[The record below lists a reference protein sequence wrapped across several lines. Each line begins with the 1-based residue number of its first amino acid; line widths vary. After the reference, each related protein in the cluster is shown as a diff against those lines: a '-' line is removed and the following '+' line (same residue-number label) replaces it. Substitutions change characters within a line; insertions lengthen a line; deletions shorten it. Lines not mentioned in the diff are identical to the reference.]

1 MNEWTMTGRRHHRGG
16 KSAADEK
23 LKLMIG
29 LCAGNACQNPPFRVL
44 LALARMQYKYTQSS
58 ERCMLDTFFNP
69 QSVAIIGAS
78 RDPEKLGYAVL
89 ANLKGGGYP
98 GRLYPINPKADE
110 ILGLKA
116 YPSVLDV
123 SDAVDLAVIVI
134 PYRFVPAALEQ
145 CGQKGIPSVVV
156 ITAGFREAGREGLE
170 REMELIEI
178 AHKYK
183 LRLIGPNCLGV
194 IDTATP
200 LNATF
205 AIGMPPGGPIAFMSQ
220 SGALGTAVLDMAMAG
235 RIGFSKFA
243 SLGNKADVSEI
254 DLLEAW
260 GDDPASQ
267 VVLIYV
273 EGLPDGQKFIKV
285 ARKVTRDKPVV
296 AIKSGVTA
304 SGSRA
309 VSSHTGSLAGSEA
322 AYKAAFRQAGVIR
335 ATSMEA
341 LFDYARAFAYQP
353 LLKDDRIGIVTN
365 AGGPGILAT
374 DALEHAGMEITRLS
388 HETSE
393 ALTDY
398 LPGAA
403 SVVNPVDVLGDALA
417 DRYEYAIRLVLADP
431 NVDGL
436 IVIVTPQAMTEIEK
450 TAHVVGQMAQE
461 ADKPVLACFMGEAR
475 IEAGIEILWQ
485 YSVPNYPFPERVA
498 GALAAMSAYRR
509 ERERPI
515 FEVQPCDVCIPRV
528 RELFDRVRAD
538 GRVSIGDA
546 EAWAVLESYG
556 FTVPRSRLAKTPE
569 KAIEIAEEI
578 GYPVVLKVASPD
590 ILHKTDVGGV
600 KLGLRSPDDVRDAFD
615 LIVYRAG
622 RYVPDARIWGCQ
634 VQQMVS
640 GGREVLV
647 GMSRDPQF
655 GPLVAFGLGGIYVE
669 ALKDVAFRVAPFS
682 RQEADEM
689 IREIRSYPLLEG
701 IRGEPPAD
709 HEAMV
714 DALLRI
720 SQLVTDFPEIVELD
734 INPLMVFEEGRGA
747 MAIDM
752 RLVLAS

>member
-1 MNEWTMTGRRHHRGG
+1 
-16 KSAADEK
+16 
-23 LKLMIG
+23 
-29 LCAGNACQNPPFRVL
+29 
-44 LALARMQYKYTQSS
+44 
-58 ERCMLDTFFNP
+58 MLDAFFHP
-69 QSVAIIGAS
+69 QSVAVIGAS

-89 ANLKGGGYP
+89 ANLKEGGYP
-98 GRLYPINPKADE
+98 GRLYPVNPKADE

-116 YPSVLDV
+116 YPSVLDIP
-123 SDAVDLAVIVI
+123 DPVDLAVVVI
-134 PYRFVPAALEQ
+134 PYRFVPAVLEQ
-145 CGQKGIPSVVV
+145 CGKKKVPAVVV
-156 ITAGFREAGREGLE
+156 ISAGFREAGREGLE
-170 REMELIEI
+170 RERELVEI
-178 AHKYK
+178 ARKYH

-194 IDTATP
+194 IDTGTP

-205 AIGMPPGGPIAFMSQ
+205 AAGMPPAGPIAFMSQ
-220 SGALGTAVLDMAMAG
+220 SGALGTAVLDMALAG
-235 RIGFSKFA
+235 RIGFSKFV

-260 GDDPASQ
+260 GDDPASR
-267 VVLIYV
+267 VILIYV
-273 EGLPDGQKFIKV
+273 EGLPDGQRFIQV
-285 ARKVTRDKPVV
+285 ARKVTRHKPVV
-296 AIKSGVTA
+296 AIKSGVTK

-353 LLKDDRIGIVTN
+353 LLKGDRIGIVTN

-374 DALEHAGMEITRLS
+374 DALEHAGLEIPRLAR
-388 HETSE
+388 ETVGALE
-393 ALTDY
+393 AH

-403 SVVNPVDVLGDALA
+403 SAANPVDVLGDALA
-417 DRYEYAIRLVLADP
+417 DRYEHAIRLVLADP

-436 IVIVTPQAMTEIEK
+436 IVIVTPQAMTEIER
-450 TAHVVGQMAQE
+450 TAHVVGRMARE
-461 ADKPVLACFMGEAR
+461 TDKPVLGCFMGEAR
-475 IEAGIEILWQ
+475 IEAGIEVLRQ
-485 YSVPNYPFPERVA
+485 YGVPNYPFPERA
-498 GALAAMSAYRR
+498 AAALAAMSAYRR

-515 FEVQPCDVCIPRV
+515 FEAQPCEVCIPPV
-528 RELFDRVRAD
+528 RELFDRVRAE

-546 EAWAVLESYG
+546 EAREVLEAYG
-556 FTVPRSRLAKTPE
+556 FPVPKSRLAKTSDE
-569 KAIEIAEEI
+569 AIEVAEEI

-600 KLGLRSPDDVRDAFD
+600 KLNLSTPDDVRDAFD

-622 RYVPDARIWGCQ
+622 RYVPGARIWGCL

-682 RQEADEM
+682 RQEAEEM
-689 IREIRSYPLLEG
+689 IREIRAYPLLEG

-714 DALLRI
+714 DALLRV

-734 INPLMVFEEGRGA
+734 INPLMVFDEGRGA

-752 RLVLAS
+752 RLVLG